1 MTFQPHPS
9 VTLDAT
15 NTRRRERA
23 TQSIAA
29 MRHAL
34 DALTLYITNADAE
47 TLKGDWWA
55 DTVQDA
61 ENAVKR
67 ALYST
72 THDGQSRMGWHDGKA

>member
-9 VTLDAT
+9 VTLDAA

-23 TQSIAA
+23 THCIAE
-29 MRHAL
+29 MRNAL

-47 TLKGDWWA
+47 TLKGDCWA
-55 DTVQDA
+55 DTVQGA

-67 ALYST
+67 ALHFT
-72 THDGQSRMGWHDGKA
+72 THNGQARMGWSDGKA